1 MWGGPGNIERL
12 AAELDRLGHY
22 EVMYRY
28 WSGHAHGESAL
39 KRMDEGKLE
48 MQPVRCPRGLPQC
61 CLNACNLAN
70 EMAAFL
76 VNRFVPQLKDELA
89 TRYLTNVKPG
99 LDFVK
104 SVKGLDG

>member
-1 MWGGPGNIERL
+1 
-12 AAELDRLGHY
+12 
-22 EVMYRY
+22 
-28 WSGHAHGESAL
+28 
-39 KRMDEGKLE
+39 MDEGKLE
-48 MQPVRCPRGLPQC
+48 MQPVRCPRGLPHS

-89 TRYLTNVKPG
+89 ARYLTDVKPG